1 MAQHFE
7 LYFYWEQKFTIC
19 SSYVTN
25 SLNFNSL
32 KFKLLRLK
40 QKSNVFVNLK
50 ILPVIGK
57 STYRRVFPS

>member
-19 SSYVTN
+19 SYVIN
-25 SLNFNSL
+25 SLNFNSC